1 MIFSFLL
8 PPIIHE
14 LGHFF
19 AALLFGKRIKFKF
32 SFGKIYGIPVP
43 RWVWSVPLDL
53 SKNKKRFIAQAGFVS
68 EFVVAAFLPTPYL
81 LVACLHFALYPWYAG
96 TVTDFKHF

>member
-14 LGHFF
+14 LGHFI

-32 SFGKIYGIPVP
+32 SLGKVFGIPVP
-43 RWVWSVPLDL
+43 RWTWKIPSGLTRGQV
-53 SKNKKRFIAQAGFVS
+53 RFVSQAGFLS
-68 EFVVAAFLPTPYL
+68 EFACAVFFPATYL
-81 LVACLHFALYPWYAG
+81 FVACLHFGLYPWYAG
-96 TVTDFKHF
+96 TDNDFLHY